1 MNLAYLLNENC
12 HCNTLDTPRLQ
23 AQLGQSP
30 ELTAFVDSMA
40 TTHPHLFSATQVFI
54 SESTYRAIVAAV
66 TSLERVTALA
76 TWREHAM
83 QGSAAIAQQS
93 PGAMG
98 VFMGYDFHVDE
109 TPELAGA
116 APVHLIEI
124 NTNAGG
130 ALLSTALA
138 RAQHL
143 CCNAALRGL
152 QPATLLAELEN
163 RIFAMFRNEWRL
175 QRGDAMW
182 RTVVIVDDAP
192 ASQFLAPEFALFQAL
207 FAARGINAYVADPS
221 ELLWANQQLSLVRE
235 GHAHTID
242 MVYNRLTDFDLSRPE
257 HAALQQAYAHRTAVI
272 TPHPHVHAL
281 KANKRHLASL
291 SDAALLA
298 SWGVAA
304 DDLAVLQRV
313 VPKTRLVSDANAAE
327 LWAQR
332 RHLFFKPVAGYA
344 GKAAFRGDKITQKTW
359 ALIQSG
365 GFVAQELVQ
374 PGRRVVLDDLGND
387 MGDTAEDAAD
397 GLPPSPLE
405 PGHLPVRLKF
415 DLRAYVYNGQIQHVV
430 ARVYNGQTT
439 NMSTPGGGFAPVA
452 VVPDIRWGDGPTTAN
467 DADASNGNPGTAGT
481 SLCSDCLHH

>member
-12 HCNTLDTPRLQ
+12 HCNTLDAPRLQ
-23 AQLGQSP
+23 ARLGQNA
-30 ELTAFVDSMA
+30 ELTAFVESMA

-66 TSLERVTALA
+66 TALERVTAMP
-76 TWREHAM
+76 TWRDHAM
-83 QGSAAIAQQS
+83 TGSTAIARQS
-93 PGAMG
+93 PGALG

-138 RAQHL
+138 RSQHL
-143 CCNAALRGL
+143 CCNASLRGL
-152 QPATLLAELEN
+152 QPATVLAELEN
-163 RIFAMFRNEWRL
+163 RIFAMFQNEWRL
-175 QRGDAMW
+175 QRGDAPW

-207 FAARGINAYVADPS
+207 FASRGISAYVADPS
-221 ELLWANQQLSLVRE
+221 ELVWANQQLGLVRD
-235 GHAHTID
+235 GQTRTID
-242 MVYNRLTDFDLSRPE
+242 MVYNRLTDFDLSLPA
-257 HAALQQAYAHRTAVI
+257 HAAIAQAYASRAAVV

-291 SDAALLA
+291 SNPALLA
-298 SWGVAA
+298 SWGVAP
-304 DDLAVLQRV
+304 DDVDVLQRV
-313 VPKTRLVSDANAAE
+313 VPTTRLVDEADAAE

-365 GFVAQELVQ
+365 GFVAQEIVP
-374 PGRRVVLDDLGND
+374 PGHRSVAGDDL
-387 MGDTAEDAAD
+387 AAD
-397 GLPPSPLE
+397 DQKGRHNTSS
-405 PGHLPVRLKF
+405 HPVKQLKF
-415 DLRAYVYNGQIQHVV
+415 DVRAFVYDGQIQHLV

-439 NMSTPGGGFAPVA
+439 NMNTPGGGFAPVA
-452 VVPDIRWGDGPTTAN
+452 VVPDVRWPESATGAEN
-467 DADASNGNPGTAGT
+467 VSA
-481 SLCSDCLHH
+481 CSDCLHH